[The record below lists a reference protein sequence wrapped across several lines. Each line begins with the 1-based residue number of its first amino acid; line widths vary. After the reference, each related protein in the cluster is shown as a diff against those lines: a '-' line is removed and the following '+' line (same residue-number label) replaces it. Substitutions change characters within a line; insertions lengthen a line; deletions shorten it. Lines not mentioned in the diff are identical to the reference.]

1 MPPARVSWTCF
12 PLATLLRRPTSHFR
26 RPLSCRSTTLPLK
39 RLRVSSAPAGR
50 SRLRHIDARLEWAR
64 ALRDSN
70 LVRVVHVS
78 THDNLSDLFTK
89 ALSVGA
95 FTAMRNRM
103 MTFHHI
109 PV

>member
-1 MPPARVSWTCF
+1 MDVLALSYVASEANVDF
-12 PLATLLRRPTSHFR
+12 PSPFVLQVDNSAAQALACQQRY
-26 RPLSCRSTTLPLK
+26 
-39 RLRVSSAPAGR
+39 AER
-50 SRLRHIDARLEWAR
+50 SRLRHIDARLEWVR

-78 THDNLSDLFTK
+78 THDNLSDLLTK
-89 ALSVGA
+89 APSVGA